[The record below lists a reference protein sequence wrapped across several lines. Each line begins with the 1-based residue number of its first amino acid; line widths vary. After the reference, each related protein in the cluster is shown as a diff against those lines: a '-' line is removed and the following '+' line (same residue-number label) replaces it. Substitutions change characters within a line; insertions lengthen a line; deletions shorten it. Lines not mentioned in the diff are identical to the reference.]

1 MSNLILQAKFSSQ
14 QSTNNQWRVVCQV
27 KSIFPNQLLYI
38 WGLCYNVKMSSPTVL
53 KCLITVNGEPNYLF
67 NFQFIVITIL
77 NWQRWKFTDRIRSR
91 GILQGQICRNS
102 VITCVERFIIRAPEQ
117 VLVRISFLTDSGNVA
132 ECRLTGRRSLY
143 GPTLST
149 SPWSSPGWTTV
160 SAPPPDRLDR
170 FLSYIFWLWNFN

>member
-67 NFQFIVITIL
+67 NFQYIAITIL

-102 VITCVERFIIRAPEQ
+102 VITSVERFIIHAPEQ
-117 VLVRISFLTDSGNVA
+117 VLLSNWFRKCSWVSVDRSSLT
-132 ECRLTGRRSLY
+132 L
-143 GPTLST
+143 
-149 SPWSSPGWTTV
+149 WSNLEHQSVEFPGMYTDEQQYW
-160 SAPPPDRLDR
+160 PL
-170 FLSYIFWLWNFN
+170 LLIG